1 MALPEFSLQ
10 DHLGAAVTDR
20 DLLEVTPLIV
30 VLLRGFA

>member
-1 MALPEFSLQ
+1 MALPEFSLH

-20 DLLEVTPLIV
+20 DLLEAAPLLV